1 MTAADIEKKIIN
13 LLGYTDGSGNI
24 APNAHLK
31 QRALTAINTVYA
43 DLFYALGRTEFSP
56 VTAPE
61 DKINLPERIRRGGV
75 FSAERE
81 RRRPAAILYNALQPE
96 KGSAYAERERRR
108 QYTYA
113 GIKKHPTDKYCKIC
127 RGLL

>member
-24 APNAHLK
+24 APNAHLR
-31 QRALTAINTVYA
+31 QRTLTAINAVYA

-61 DKINLPERIRRGGV
+61 DKINLPERILHDVMPYG
-75 FSAERE
+75 
-81 RRRPAAILYNALQPE
+81 AAAFLAQSENDGDQQQYYIMLYNQKRAVLTRSESVEDSIPTPE
-96 KGSAYAERERRR
+96 
-108 QYTYA
+108 
-113 GIKKHPTDKYCKIC
+113 
-127 RGLL
+127 